1 MLRRYC
7 RAAATLVAVPV
18 LFVAC
23 SDDEPSDENFVTQL
37 CEASAEL
44 RTDLEAAIQAAST
57 QTDSGKAVGLLVEPL
72 EKFVKAFKDSDPPD
86 DLDEWHD
93 EASDRLQATVDA
105 FKREQSLSALVGFS
119 DSPIPDPPAEA
130 KQRLRDAAEDVVA
143 CDGVAFLKPD

>member
-18 LFVAC
+18 LFIAC
-23 SDDEPSDENFVTQL
+23 SDDDPSDENFVTQL

-44 RTDLEAAIQAAST
+44 RTDLDVAIQAAST

-72 EKFVKAFKDSDPPD
+72 ERFVKAFKDSDPPN

-93 EASDRLQATVDA
+93 EASDRLRTTVEA
-105 FKREQSLSALVGFS
+105 FKKEQSLAALVGFS

-130 KQRLRDAAEDVVA
+130 KQRLRDAAEDVDA

>member
-1 MLRRYC
+1 MFWLLSSVVPGIDSADC
-7 RAAATLVAVPV
+7 TPTGCITTGSTTGVAGRKSGP
-18 LFVAC
+18 FW
-23 SDDEPSDENFVTQL
+23 P
-37 CEASAEL
+37 
-44 RTDLEAAIQAAST
+44 QAAST
-57 QTDSGKAVGLLVEPL
+57 QTDSGKAAGLLVEPL

-105 FKREQSLSALVGFS
+105 FKKEQSLSALVGFS

-130 KQRLRDAAEDVVA
+130 KQRLRDAAEDVDA